1 MVLKQRL
8 KKNRKRG
15 FTLVEVIVVLVI
27 LAILAAVAIPALTGY
42 IDDANKKAVISQ
54 TRSAVVAAQTLV
66 SNAYGEG
73 ADISNQTTLEDEIV
87 TIGGIQRLSGD
98 TSIVSIAAIT
108 LTGSAIQTIEV
119 GTKSGKSGQYDI
131 RKTPPYSVIN

>member
-1 MVLKQRL
+1 MLMVLKQRL

-73 ADISNQTTLEDEIV
+73 TAVDNTNVDTIV
-87 TIGGIQRLSGD
+87 TTGGILRLSGD
-98 TSIVSIAAIT
+98 KSIDELVSVTVTGTAIET
-108 LTGSAIQTIEV
+108 LEV
-119 GTKSGKSGQYDI
+119 KTKSGKTGKYEI
-131 RKTPPYSVIN
+131 TGTPPYTVN